1 MVIYGEFD
9 GDLFGNFVG
18 LYDCMGV
25 YWDLWWFNSD
35 LNVFRFDFNG
45 F

>member
-1 MVIYGEFD
+1 
-9 GDLFGNFVG
+9 
-18 LYDCMGV
+18 LYVFMGV

-45 F
+45 I